1 VLQMERL
8 GPIVTESSSLDDGI
22 HLTSSDAHVDE
33 NEAIEEYFD
42 EIDQLQKALLSSLIE
57 VSDTEGPS
65 LEETLNSHFVWL
77 SFRLRVMVTFT
88 LLTREL

>member
-1 VLQMERL
+1 MERL

-42 EIDQLQKALLSSLIE
+42 EIDQ
-57 VSDTEGPS
+57 
-65 LEETLNSHFVWL
+65 
-77 SFRLRVMVTFT
+77 SFRKLYCR
-88 LLTREL
+88 L